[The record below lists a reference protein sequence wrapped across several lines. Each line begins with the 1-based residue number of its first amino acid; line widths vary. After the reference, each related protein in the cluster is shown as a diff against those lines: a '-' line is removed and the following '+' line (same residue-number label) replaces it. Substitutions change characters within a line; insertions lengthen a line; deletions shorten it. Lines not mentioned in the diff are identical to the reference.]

1 MKQCFQKG
9 FSFGFTSGII
19 TTLGLVVGLQS
30 GTNSKLAVVGGI
42 LTIAIA
48 DALSDAIGVHISEES
63 ENVHSPREIWGATFA
78 TFISKLVIAL
88 TFLPPVLLLPLG
100 SAIVASIVWG
110 IALVGIFSFY
120 MAKREKQRP
129 LRIIFEH
136 VSLAVTVVIITHF
149 AGNLI
154 NYYSLSIH

>member
-63 ENVHSPREIWGATFA
+63 ENVHSPRELWGATFA